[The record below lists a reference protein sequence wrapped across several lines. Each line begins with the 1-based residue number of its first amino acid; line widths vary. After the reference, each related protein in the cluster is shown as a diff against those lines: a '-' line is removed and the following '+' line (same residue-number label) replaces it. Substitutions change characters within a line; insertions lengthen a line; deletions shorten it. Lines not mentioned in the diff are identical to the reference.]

1 MKGDPLFEYIPPA
14 LQTVKLEEFQTESE
28 EAEDAGTLPA
38 AQIYRNPLGGT
49 SLLLASTHLDMF
61 HDADVHSIED
71 DVDRTDVDI
80 PTQHGDAD
88 GTAKEEEE
96 DQHPYYGAGR
106 IKVAMN
112 DPNSKERLP
121 FTNTHGDANQYNTVQ
136 PSHRRTTIMPL
147 AVNKVSGADEQE
159 VSTETT
165 VALGVTPKLE
175 YQSPPRRPRPTT
187 ESPQGPPAGEESL
200 LSFLQNW
207 LQASGPTLEAP
218 PSTNEKNVTQT
229 ITRED
234 EDEQSVTELPP
245 TTTAH
250 VKVEKRNRVPSPI
263 NRPLKFPTEVEQS
276 TKPPFTNVHE
286 LAHAVQ
292 PIVSAVPFVIVQ
304 GHSKVKTYGVNNLDT
319 PVEKQTLGS
328 KAVVKE
334 KEHEKDA
341 VAYKGE
347 SEEAETAFT
356 TEPDDKE
363 ESGEWQDQGQQQ
375 AAVERPIAAGRPRPS
390 HHQGVA
396 NGRPIDIRFP
406 SGQGVKRPPLRE
418 FTVS

>member
-1 MKGDPLFEYIPPA
+1 
-14 LQTVKLEEFQTESE
+14 
-28 EAEDAGTLPA
+28 
-38 AQIYRNPLGGT
+38 
-49 SLLLASTHLDMF
+49 
-61 HDADVHSIED
+61 
-71 DVDRTDVDI
+71 
-80 PTQHGDAD
+80 
-88 GTAKEEEE
+88 
-96 DQHPYYGAGR
+96 
-106 IKVAMN
+106 
-112 DPNSKERLP
+112 
-121 FTNTHGDANQYNTVQ
+121 
-136 PSHRRTTIMPL
+136 
-147 AVNKVSGADEQE
+147 
-159 VSTETT
+159 
-165 VALGVTPKLE
+165 
-175 YQSPPRRPRPTT
+175 
-187 ESPQGPPAGEESL
+187 
-200 LSFLQNW
+200 
-207 LQASGPTLEAP
+207 
-218 PSTNEKNVTQT
+218 
-229 ITRED
+229 
-234 EDEQSVTELPP
+234 
-245 TTTAH
+245 
-250 VKVEKRNRVPSPI
+250 VEKRNRVPSPI

-390 HHQGVA
+390 HNQGVA

-406 SGQGVKRPPLRE
+406 SGQGVKRPPLRPLLRPGGGPSRAPQLRPMRPVF
-418 FTVS
+418 FTKRTPSGIPTTHSNPFEYFSQLARLTASRIKAPVSKPPEPITPRTG